1 MYIYTNTHGMKDIG
15 GIRELNLLLP
25 EKEVNTYQK
34 RSTRQAFIEHLQCS
48 SYYARPCWCIK
59 RRGKKE
65 SSR

>member
-34 RSTRQAFIEHLQCS
+34 LINQEQQ
-48 SYYARPCWCIK
+48 
-59 RRGKKE
+59 
-65 SSR
+65 